1 MMTTTIRPYPIT
13 IDNKRLSLNSFTNL
27 SDQPMGQVLSW
38 LPDQLKA
45 EELVV
50 FPDIGPASSARL
62 PTGVAVRLSLK
73 SDWHKYA
80 VSDCGC
86 GMQLL
91 RSDLLEEE
99 FLSNLSEWD
108 KLGERLSKNKGKLGD
123 LGGGNHFIDAI
134 SCQETKRIYFLI
146 HTGSRDESK
155 LVDDLIDRPKE
166 FETKFLKVA
175 DWAKEN
181 RNTIALEISRRY
193 TIAECVLDKSH
204 NFYELTSEGDVIIRK
219 GTVSFRPGERTVLPS
234 SMTGDVVLLEGGQ
247 GASQFLNSLSHGTGR
262 VTRRS
267 ETKRMMSVS
276 EIADVRRSVYIPSY
290 ISDESIKGDAPQ
302 GYRPLDDCLQLLN
315 VGEEG
320 DKSDIGT
327 IVQRFSVIAYLGHL
341 PTL

>member
-1 MMTTTIRPYPIT
+1 MIT
-13 IDNKRLSLNSFTNL
+13 NTLPSSISLDNKRLSLNAFTNL
-27 SDQPMGQVLSW
+27 SVQPTGEVLSW
-38 LPDQLKA
+38 LPDQLRA

-62 PTGVAVRLSLK
+62 PTGVSVRLS
-73 SDWHKYA
+73 SRIDWHKYA

-91 RSDLLEEE
+91 KSDLFEEE
-99 FLSNLSEWD
+99 FRSNLTEWD

-134 SCQETKRIYFLI
+134 SCHETSRVYFLI

-155 LVDDLIDRPKE
+155 LVDHLVDKPKE
-166 FETKFLKVA
+166 FESKFIKIV

-181 RNTIALEISRRY
+181 RDTIALEIGRRY
-193 TIAECVLDKSH
+193 KLTECVLDKPH
-204 NFYELTSEGDVIIRK
+204 NFYEFTSKGDVIIRK
-219 GTVSFRPGERTVLPS
+219 GTVSLGVGERTVLPS

-262 VTRRS
+262 VTKRS
-267 ETKRMMSVS
+267 ETKRMMSDS
-276 EIADVRRSVYIPSY
+276 EIASIRREVYIPAY

-302 GYRPLDDCLQLLN
+302 GYRPLDDCLELLDI
-315 VGEEG
+315 GDEG
-320 DKSDIGT
+320 RKSDLA
-327 IVQRFSVIAYLGHL
+327 IVVKRFSPIAYLGHL
-341 PTL
+341 PVRL